1 MVYLIH
7 IFLQTKLI
15 KNETK
20 YVSVN
25 SNVPNEKTYSIFS
38 EVYNDIVQLGHIASN
53 GFMSYCNIEEMQY
66 YKFPSKIITF
76 YYPKASVL

>member
-7 IFLQTKLI
+7 MFLQTKLI

-20 YVSVN
+20 YVN
-25 SNVPNEKTYSIFS
+25 EDSNVPNEKTYFIFS

-53 GFMSYCNIEEMQY
+53 GFMCYCNIEEMQY

-76 YYPKASVL
+76 R

>member
-1 MVYLIH
+1 MVFLIH

-20 YVSVN
+20 YVNVN
-25 SNVPNEKTYSIFS
+25 SDVPNEKTCSIFS
-38 EVYNDIVQLGHIASN
+38 EVYNYIVQLGHIASN
-53 GFMSYCNIEEMQY
+53 GFMCYCNIEEMQY

-76 YYPKASVL
+76 YYPKARVL

>member
-7 IFLQTKLI
+7 ILLQTKLI

-20 YVSVN
+20 YVNVN
-25 SNVPNEKTYSIFS
+25 SNEPNEKTYFIFS
-38 EVYNDIVQLGHIASN
+38 EVFNDIVQLGHIASN

-76 YYPKASVL
+76 R